1 MPDLIV
7 VFSRWWKF
15 IIGLAILAAVVA
27 LIACLVSPK
36 EYLST
41 ATALPANSMTADK
54 ARIFNNNIEALYSDF
69 GTPDEL
75 DRIEG
80 TAVLDTIFIA
90 AAQEFKLAEHY
101 NISTSGESG
110 YKAAVKLKKNSK
122 ISRSAYGELKVKVWD
137 KDRNTAAALSNALLD
152 KIQALHQHLQN
163 ENNTTV
169 LQKVKE
175 DYARK
180 QQQYKTTV
188 DSMQRATGAESDI
201 AQAKKTALFEQLQQ
215 YEKLVDQYQLALST
229 NPPVLLNVERARPS
243 LWADKPRTVEIVL
256 LTFFAA
262 LLVSFLISLFLHSR
276 KA

>member
-15 IIGLAILAAVVA
+15 IIGLSVLAAVVA
-27 LIACLVSPK
+27 FIACLLSPK

-90 AAQEFKLAEHY
+90 AAQEFNLAAHY
-101 NISTSGESG
+101 NLPSSGERD
-110 YKAAVKLKKNSK
+110 YKAAMKLKRDSK
-122 ISRSAYGELKVKVWD
+122 ISRSGYGELKVKVWD

-163 ENNTTV
+163 ENNAAV
-169 LQKVKE
+169 LQRVKE
-175 DYARK
+175 DYTLK
-180 QQQYKTTV
+180 QQQYKATV
-188 DSMQRATGAESDI
+188 DSMQKVSGAASDI
-201 AQAKKTALFEQLQQ
+201 AQAKKLALFEQLQQ
-215 YEKLVDQYQLALST
+215 YEKMIDQYQLALNT
-229 NPPVLLNVERARPS
+229 NPPVLLTVEKARPPV
-243 LWADKPRTVEIVL
+243 WADKPKTTEVVL

-262 LLVSFLISLFLHSR
+262 LVMALLAALFFHSR
-276 KA
+276 IS